1 MAHDP
6 TLNGLFCLLFGFAAF
21 AYGLCLN
28 ILRRS
33 HMRRVQTES
42 GASMEQV
49 EAWFR
54 PSHGWLSDVFKRGAA
69 IGIAYPLIAIGAGM
83 ILSPHLQGLPGPAN
97 TGLALLFG
105 YSLGFSLLFGVICFA
120 LLWLVCAERLGG
132 SNIVMALSR
141 NGYDYK
147 KARRDMGRWGKAGPV
162 WSLTARIPGLIL
174 LGIALFIGSLIMQNM
189 SPHVQAWFGH

>member
-6 TLNGLFCLLFGFAAF
+6 TLNGLCILAIGLGIFG
-21 AYGLCLN
+21 YGLFLSP
-28 ILRRS
+28 LRRS
-33 HMRRVQTES
+33 HMRRVQSES

-83 ILSPHLQGLPGPAN
+83 ILSPHLHGQPGPAN
-97 TGLALLFG
+97 TGLAFLFG

-141 NGYDYK
+141 NGYDYE
-147 KARRDMGRWGKAGPV
+147 KARRDMGRWGRSGLG

-174 LGIALFIGSLIMQNM
+174 LGIALFIGSLIVRNL